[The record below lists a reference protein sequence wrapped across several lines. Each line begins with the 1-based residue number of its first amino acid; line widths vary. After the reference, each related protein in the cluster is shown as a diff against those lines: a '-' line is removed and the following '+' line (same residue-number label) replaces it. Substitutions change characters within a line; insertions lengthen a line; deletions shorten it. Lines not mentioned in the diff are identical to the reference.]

1 MSTKEEVEEIDRIY
15 TKIMDISN
23 LSNIAGFDK
32 QEIKKLLEFTS
43 QNENNK
49 RDDGSEGRSQPPSP
63 NKLTG
68 VEQYL
73 LLRQEMKN
81 Q

>member
-15 TKIMDISN
+15 TKIMDISS

-32 QEIKKLLEFTS
+32 QEMKKLLEFTS
-43 QNENNK
+43 QNEINK
-49 RDDGSEGRSQPPSP
+49 RDDGSEGRSQPPPSP
-63 NKLTG
+63 NKLSG

-73 LLRQEMKN
+73 LLR
-81 Q
+81 

>member
-1 MSTKEEVEEIDRIY
+1 
-15 TKIMDISN
+15 MDISS

-32 QEIKKLLEFTS
+32 HEMKKLLEFTS

-49 RDDGSEGRSQPPSP
+49 RDDGSTDGRSQPPTSP
-63 NKLTG
+63 NKLSG

-73 LLRQEMKN
+73 LLR
-81 Q
+81 